1 MVDSTDIYN
10 SLNINIG
17 TVMENPEMLKFTHDH
32 LKTKKIRKHTV
43 RKLHSVLRYVLDQY
57 KTQQMRNNAI
67 LEK

>member
-10 SLNINIG
+10 SLNISIR

-32 LKTKKIRKHTV
+32 LKTKTFCKHTV
-43 RKLHSVLRYVLDQY
+43 KKLPSVLRYVLDQY
-57 KTQQMRNNAI
+57 RTQQMPNKAI